1 MGILTADPSN
11 HKPQEIGPK
20 TMRLK
25 SLPIFLLASAPFADP
40 VYAATINDLGNLT
53 GADFSYATDISSD
66 GSIIIGDG
74 GFTGYRY
81 HAFRWTESGG
91 MVDLGFMSGT
101 HSCSAFGISSDGSTV
116 VGYCNQTGNSTPN
129 AFTWSQNNLSV
140 GQFVALDPLTT
151 GEGAGAFAASETGSI
166 VVGYSTEIVSGIY
179 IRRAVLWD
187 QGTIRNLVNLSD
199 REAISSSSAYG
210 VSADGTVVVGSML
223 VDPNLEINHA
233 FRWTAADGMV
243 DIMTNADANVLAF
256 GSSEAT
262 DVSANGNVVVGMLGY
277 YAGAFRWTATTGMV
291 DLGYLDSSN
300 DTVANGVSADGSI
313 VVGYSG
319 VDGGSYHAFS
329 WTLEGGMIDLGT
341 LTGGTMS
348 YANAITD
355 DGTLIVGFSDNADG
369 DGHAVVWTAGAAIDI
384 NNTSAAIAQTATN
397 TQAFFDQRSAAL
409 SAGMARDC
417 DSFGANG
424 LCVSLGGRATSV
436 QDGFTDTVGVLNV
449 GYRVSDTLRVGA
461 FIDDGSTSA
470 SSNSFSVG
478 SSKPAFGAFA
488 AYSEGSDGKGLQSR
502 FSAAWHSD
510 TVDITRAVLSDTEA
524 GRGQANV
531 DASMVSAEVGYG
543 MVISPTMMATPFA
556 GWHYGSVTRDA
567 YSEGASDTVALP
579 ISYAAF
585 SQKQSSAV
593 LGTRLDAVISDDLT
607 LLFQVGGEVEL
618 SSSRTSF
625 AGNSGIPG
633 LTGFGLNDDGA
644 GDEVR
649 VFGSAGAR
657 YDLDKNQ
664 RLIATVLGSG
674 QLNGNAGYTVMAGYQ
689 IGF

>member
-1 MGILTADPSN
+1 
-11 HKPQEIGPK
+11 
-20 TMRLK
+20 MRLN
-25 SLPIFLLASAPFADP
+25 SLPIFVLALAPFADP
-40 VYAATINDLGNLT
+40 VYAERVVDLGNLT
-53 GADFSYATDISSD
+53 GADFSYATDISGD

-74 GFTGYRY
+74 GFFGYKY
-81 HAFRWTESGG
+81 HTFRWTEAGG
-91 MVDLGFMSGT
+91 MVPMGDMSGT
-101 HSCSAFGISSDGSTV
+101 NSCSAFGISSDGSTV
-116 VGYCNQTGNSTPN
+116 VGYCRKTVGGNWT
-129 AFTWSQNNLSV
+129 AFTWSQDSLGV
-140 GQFVALDPLTT
+140 GQFVALNPLS
-151 GEGAGAFAASETGSI
+151 AGQMNAAYAASENGSI
-166 VVGYSTEIVSGIY
+166 VVGYSEVSVDGVRY
-179 IRRAVLWD
+179 QRAVLWN
-187 QGTIRNLVNLSD
+187 QGLIQDLVGLD
-199 REAISSSSAYG
+199 RQLTTYSSASG
-210 VSADGTVVVGSML
+210 VSADGSVVVGWVSQDL
-223 VDPNLEINHA
+223 TVQTNHA
-233 FRWTAADGMV
+233 FRWTAGSGMV
-243 DIMTNADANVLAF
+243 DLMANATADILAYQT
-256 GSSEAT
+256 SEANA
-262 DVSANGNVVVGMLGY
+262 VSADGNVVVGMLGY
-277 YAGAFRWTATTGMV
+277 YAGAFRWTAATGMV

-313 VVGYSG
+313 VVGKSG

-369 DGHAVVWTAGAAIDI
+369 DGHAVVWTSGAALDI
-384 NNTSAAIAQTATN
+384 TNTSTAIAQTATN
-397 TQAFFDQRSAAL
+397 TQAFFDQRRAAL
-409 SAGMARDC
+409 SAGMAQDC
-417 DSFGANG
+417 DTFGANG

-436 QDGFTDTVGVLNV
+436 QDGYTDTVGVLNV
-449 GYRVSDTLRVGA
+449 GYRVSDTLHVGA

-531 DASMVSAEVGYG
+531 DASVVSAEVGYG
-543 MVISPTMMATPFA
+543 MMISPTMMATPFA

-593 LGTRLDAVISDDLT
+593 LGTRLDAVISDNLS
-607 LLFQVGGEVEL
+607 LLFQVGGEMEL

-625 AGNSGIPG
+625 AGTSDIPE

-657 YDLDKNQ
+657 YDLDKTQ

>member
-1 MGILTADPSN
+1 
-11 HKPQEIGPK
+11 
-20 TMRLK
+20 MRLK
-25 SLPIFLLASAPFADP
+25 SLPIFVLALAPFADP
-40 VYAATINDLGNLT
+40 VYAERVVDLGNLT
-53 GADFSYATDISSD
+53 GADFSYATDISGD

-74 GFTGYRY
+74 GFFGYKY
-81 HAFRWTESGG
+81 HTFRWTEAGG
-91 MVDLGFMSGT
+91 MVPMGDMSGT
-101 HSCSAFGISSDGSTV
+101 NSCSAFGISSDGSTA
-116 VGYCNQTGNSTPN
+116 VGYCRQTVGARWT
-129 AFTWSQNNLSV
+129 AFTWSQDNLGV
-140 GQFVALDPLTT
+140 GQFVQLNPLTGGT
-151 GEGAGAFAASETGSI
+151 STSAFAASDNGSI
-166 VVGYSTEIVSGIY
+166 VVGNAEGVDDSRSYS
-179 IRRAVLWD
+179 RAVLWN
-187 QGTIRNLVNLSD
+187 QGQIQDLVAQD
-199 REAISSSSAYG
+199 RQFTTLSSATG
-210 VSADGTVVVGSML
+210 VSSDGSVVVGWQSQDQTL
-223 VDPNLEINHA
+223 QTNHA
-233 FRWTAADGMV
+233 FRWTAGSGMV
-243 DIMTNADANVLAF
+243 DLMTNATADILAYQT
-256 GSSEAT
+256 SEAN
-262 DVSANGNVVVGMLGY
+262 DVSADGNVVVGMLGY
-277 YAGAFRWTATTGMV
+277 YAGAFRWTAATGMV

-300 DTVANGVSADGSI
+300 DTVAHGVSADGSI
-313 VVGYSG
+313 VVGQSG

-341 LTGGTMS
+341 LTGGTQS

-355 DGTLIVGFSDNADG
+355 DGTLIVGSSDNADG
-369 DGHAVVWTAGAAIDI
+369 EGHAVVWTAGAAMDI
-384 NNTSAAIAQTATN
+384 TNTSAAIEQTATN

-409 SAGMARDC
+409 SAGMAQDC
-417 DSFGANG
+417 DNFGANG

-436 QDGFTDTVGVLNV
+436 QDGFTDTVSVLNV
-449 GYRVSDTLRVGA
+449 GYRVSDTLHVGA
-461 FIDDGSTSA
+461 FIDYGSTSA

-593 LGTRLDAVISDDLT
+593 LGTRLDAVISDNFS

-625 AGNSGIPG
+625 AGTSDIPG
-633 LTGFGLNDDGA
+633 LTSFGLSDDGA

-657 YDLDKNQ
+657 YDLDKTQ

>member
-1 MGILTADPSN
+1 
-11 HKPQEIGPK
+11 
-20 TMRLK
+20 MRLK
-25 SLPIFLLASAPFADP
+25 SLPIFVLALAPFADP

-53 GADFSYATDISSD
+53 GADFSYATDISGD

-74 GFTGYRY
+74 LFFNRY
-81 HAFRWTESGG
+81 HPFRWTEAGG

-101 HSCSAFGISSDGSTV
+101 DTCSAFGISSDGSAV
-116 VGYCNQTGNSTPN
+116 VGYCKQTVGRRWT
-129 AFTWSQNNLSV
+129 AFMWSQDNLGV
-140 GQFVALDPLTT
+140 GQFLELNPLT
-151 GEGAGAFAASETGSI
+151 AGQDSAASAASENGNI
-166 VVGYSTEIVSGIY
+166 VVGFSNVSVSGLTY
-179 IRRAVLWD
+179 GRAVLWN
-187 QGTIRNLVNLSD
+187 QGQIQDLVGVARQLTTY
-199 REAISSSSAYG
+199 SSATG
-210 VSADGTVVVGSML
+210 VSADGSVVVGWVSQDL
-223 VDPNLEINHA
+223 TLQTNHA
-233 FRWTAADGMV
+233 FRWTAGGGMV
-243 DIMTNADANVLAF
+243 DLMTNADILAYQT
-256 GSSEAT
+256 SEAT
-262 DVSANGNVVVGMLGY
+262 DVSADGNVVVGMLGY
-277 YAGAFRWTATTGMV
+277 YAGAFRWTAETGMV

-300 DTVANGVSADGSI
+300 QTVANGVSADGSI
-313 VVGYSG
+313 VVGQSG
-319 VDGGSYHAFS
+319 VDGGSNHAFS
-329 WTLEGGMIDLGT
+329 WTVEGGMIDLGT

-348 YANAITD
+348 YANAISD
-355 DGTLIVGFSDNADG
+355 DGTLIVGFSDNANG
-369 DGHAVVWTAGAAIDI
+369 DGHAVVWTAGAAVDI
-384 NNTSAAIAQTATN
+384 TNTSTAIEQTATN
-397 TQAFFDQRSAAL
+397 TQAFFDQRRAAL
-409 SAGMARDC
+409 SADMAQDC

-424 LCVSLGGRATSV
+424 LCVSLGGRTTSV

-449 GYRVSDTLRVGA
+449 GYRVSDTLHVGA

-556 GWHYGSVTRDA
+556 GLHYGSVTRDA
-567 YSEGASDTVALP
+567 YSEAASDTVALP

-625 AGNSGIPG
+625 AGTSGIPG

>member
-1 MGILTADPSN
+1 
-11 HKPQEIGPK
+11 
-20 TMRLK
+20 MRLN
-25 SLPIFLLASAPFADP
+25 SLPIFVLALAPFADP
-40 VYAATINDLGNLT
+40 VYAERVVDLGT
-53 GADFSYATDISSD
+53 GAGWIDIIGQDISSN
-66 GSIIIGDG
+66 GS
-74 GFTGYRY
+74 
-81 HAFRWTESGG
+81 
-91 MVDLGFMSGT
+91 
-101 HSCSAFGISSDGSTV
+101 
-116 VGYCNQTGNSTPN
+116 
-129 AFTWSQNNLSV
+129 
-140 GQFVALDPLTT
+140 
-151 GEGAGAFAASETGSI
+151 
-166 VVGYSTEIVSGIY
+166 
-179 IRRAVLWD
+179 
-187 QGTIRNLVNLSD
+187 
-199 REAISSSSAYG
+199 
-210 VSADGTVVVGSML
+210 VVVGNYGIRDTNGNYSSHM
-223 VDPNLEINHA
+223 
-233 FRWTAADGMV
+233 FRWTANGMETLV
-243 DIMTNADANVLAF
+243 GLPNTQDQ
-256 GSSEAT
+256 EAWA
-262 DVSANGNVVVGMLGY
+262 VSANGNVVVGFTQFNDFSVSAWRWENDAFQQLG
-277 YAGAFRWTATTGMV
+277 G
-291 DLGYLDSSN
+291 S
-300 DTVANGVSADGSI
+300 DTVPVSDSWAFDVSADGNR
-313 VVGYSG
+313 VVGASLPIGLGDWQATVWDSG
-319 VDGGSYHAFS
+319 IPYLLGYLQGDNRSTAYGVSANGLVVVGTSTDTGSNPDRYRAFRWEDS
-329 WTLEGGMIDLGT
+329 TMIDLGT
-341 LTGGTMS
+341 LMTDQENIIANATSENGSVVVGTVGNFDWLTPSGGQTNDSMAFRWVQGVNGAPATMS
-348 YANAITD
+348 DLGVLSGDDRSRAFGVSADGNVVVGDSAQEGMEGRAFRWENGIMTQLPSFGAGHYSTARGITG
-355 DGTLIVGFSDNADG
+355 DGTVVVGQATIDADDLIY
-369 DGHAVVWTAGAAIDI
+369 HAVVWTAGAAIDI
-384 NNTSAAIAQTATN
+384 NNTSTAIEQTATN

-409 SAGMARDC
+409 SAGMAQAC
-417 DSFGANG
+417 GNFGANG

-449 GYRVSDTLRVGA
+449 GYRVSDTLHVGA

-488 AYSEGSDGKGLQSR
+488 AYSEASDGKGLQSR

-531 DASMVSAEVGYG
+531 DASMVSAELGYG
-543 MVISPTMMATPFA
+543 MMISPTMMATPFA

-567 YSEGASDTVALP
+567 YSEAASDTVVLP

-593 LGTRLDAVISDDLT
+593 LGTRLDAVISDNLS

-625 AGNSGIPG
+625 AGTSGIPG

-657 YDLDKNQ
+657 YDLDKTQ